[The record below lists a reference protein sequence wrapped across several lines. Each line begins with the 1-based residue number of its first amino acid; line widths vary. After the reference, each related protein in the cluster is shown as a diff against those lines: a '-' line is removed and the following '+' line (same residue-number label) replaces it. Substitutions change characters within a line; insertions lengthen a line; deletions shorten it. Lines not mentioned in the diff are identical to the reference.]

1 MVLEVSTTF
10 GAAAFA
16 AGAAALAAGAAAA
29 GAALAAALALV
40 VLVASSTDI
49 SSSEQDIAT
58 TPIES
63 IATNTSPYWNFLN
76 IHILRSSSYYSV
88 LKNRYLY

>member
-10 GAAAFA
+10 TGAALA
-16 AGAAALAAGAAAA
+16 AGAAALAAAFAAG

-40 VLVASSTDI
+40 VLVTSSA

-58 TPIES
+58 TPNES

-76 IHILRSSSYYSV
+76 IHILRSYSYYSV
-88 LKNRYLY
+88 VKK